1 MGALPIEVI
10 DQFGDPIWR
19 LANLYYIK
27 DADGRRVKF
36 YPNWAQEDFLLS
48 MWYLNLVLKS
58 RQLGFTTVIDMFM
71 LDAVLFNS
79 HVNARVIAD
88 SDGKAK
94 EIFDDKIRFAYDN
107 LPLGLQMARATE
119 IESMHALKFANDSSI
134 KVGTSTRGLTEQ
146 YLHVSELGK
155 ISLDFPKKAQE
166 IKTGA
171 FNTVHPGNMIFVE
184 STAKGRGGVFFDLV
198 QRAEKDQQ
206 AGRELTEIS
215 WKLHFYPWF
224 VDPRCSLSSDDA
236 RKVVIT
242 KKDKEYFAQVEAE
255 MEVELGPEQRAWY
268 VEKAKTMGDKMKEE
282 FPSTPKE
289 PFEVPLEGTYF
300 GKEMVRVRAEKRIR
314 TLPWMPGIP
323 VNSFWDLG
331 HSDYT
336 SIWLHQHVFP
346 WNNFLAYYQNS
357 GEKLAHYVG
366 WLQRTLAEK
375 GAVMGTVYLPHDAA
389 SVHPESSAGSY
400 EEQVRK
406 LLPGVNIHVVDR
418 PNDKY
423 YDGIEQTRQQ
433 LATCMFDPEGC
444 DGGDNSGIKVLD
456 NYRKQWNDLLG
467 VWRNEPLHDWA
478 SHGADAFEQF
488 ARGFVAGAQRG
499 HKRSSSARRSHRT
512 V

>member
-1 MGALPIEVI
+1 MSALSVEVVNH
-10 DQFGDPIWR
+10 FADPMWR

-27 DADGRRVKF
+27 DVNGQKQKF

-58 RQLGFTTVIDMFM
+58 RQLGFTTVIDLFM

-88 SDGKAK
+88 SDAKAK
-94 EIFDDKIRFAYDN
+94 EIFDDKIRFAYDS
-107 LPLGLQMARATE
+107 LPYGLLMARYTE
-119 IESMHALKFANDSSI
+119 VESMHALGFPNYSSI

-171 FNTVHPGNMIFVE
+171 FNTVHPGNFIFVE
-184 STAKGRGGVFFDLV
+184 STAKGRGGVFFELCEAARKD
-198 QRAEKDQQ
+198 AEAK
-206 AGRELTEIS
+206 RELTPIS

-224 VDPRCSLSSDDA
+224 VDGRCALSKEDA
-236 RKVVIT
+236 KKVVIT
-242 KKDKEYFAQVEAE
+242 DQDKEYFAKVEAE
-255 MEVELGPEQRAWY
+255 MGVELSREQRAWY

-282 FPSTPKE
+282 FPSTPSE
-289 PFEVPLEGTYF
+289 PFEVPMEGAFF
-300 GKEMVRVRAEKRIR
+300 GKEMARVRAEGRIQR
-314 TLPWMPGIP
+314 LPWAPLP

-336 SIWLHQHVFP
+336 SIWMHQHVHP
-346 WNNFLAYYQNS
+346 WNHFLAYYQNS
-357 GEKLAHYVG
+357 GEKLAHYAR
-366 WLQRTLAEK
+366 WLQQKLAEK
-375 GAVMGTVYLPHDAA
+375 GAVMGTIYLPHDAA
-389 SVHPESSAGSY
+389 IIHAESTHSY
-400 EEQVRK
+400 EEQIRK
-406 LLPGVNIHVVDR
+406 LLPGCNVHVVER

-423 YDGIEQTRQQ
+423 YDGIEMTREN
-433 LATCMFDPEGC
+433 LPTCRFDPEGC
-444 DGGDNSGIKVLD
+444 ADGIKALD
-456 NYRKQWNDLLG
+456 TYRKQWNDLLG
-467 VWRNEPLHDWA
+467 VWRNEPLHDAA

-499 HKRSSSARRSHRT
+499 HKRGSGAKRNHRT